1 MNPIKLKQMQERNAF
16 VEEEIP
22 RLEALIV
29 ETETALGN
37 FISAAETQR
46 QSALLEDLRV
56 RHTVLLAE
64 WEELAMALEEAVS

>member
-37 FISAAETQR
+37 FISVAETQR

-64 WEELAMALEEAVS
+64 WEELALALEEAVS